1 MKRILVVFCLLSMAG
16 WAQSPKRLQ
25 PGKVYEPGDA
35 LYAPR
40 LGFKASVP
48 DGWTGVLP
56 RESEVFLLTSM
67 TSPAE
72 IFVLGREGGSV
83 EALKKLWDEGF
94 ELNDDIRLKA
104 KGSTIVNGTLSAE
117 VVAVGDFINKSMRAY
132 AVARCSESG
141 PCVTSLAVM
150 PTQEYDK
157 VKQVTDAFMSASTQE
172 APSLASPYADFNWR
186 EFLSGKMVT
195 TYAYLENGS
204 KETTV
209 HLCADG
215 KFSAKVTKKGIL
227 KNQRPEYKGKLTGTW
242 SAEGIGENGRL
253 KLTFDKGLPPVETV
267 LLIKDEQIYADT
279 ERYFVSNSDQCK

>member
-157 VKQVTDAFMSASTQE
+157 VKQVTDAFMSASTLV

-279 ERYFVSNSDQCK
+279 ERYFVGNSDQCK